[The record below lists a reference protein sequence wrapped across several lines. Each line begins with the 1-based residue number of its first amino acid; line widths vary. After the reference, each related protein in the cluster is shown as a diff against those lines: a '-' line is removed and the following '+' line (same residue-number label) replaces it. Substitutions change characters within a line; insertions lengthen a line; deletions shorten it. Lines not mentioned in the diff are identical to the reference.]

1 MTEVTERTVMS
12 PLTLSRRRHRMLI
25 GSLDTPTPPLGRSR
39 HFTVYAL
46 NGGSVEN
53 DPDDVLVVHDFTP
66 EQIDNNV
73 AGYVADELLPLLA
86 RSRPPLPMPPNGYAY
101 TPQETF
107 ERYVGAIVR
116 SMDSNERRAWH
127 RFYDNTLAALRA
139 PASVPASP
147 TNGTTDF
154 VSTFRA
160 IYGRVAELVAETRAD
175 SVLDVATCF
184 GFLPLFLAAGANGEP
199 TAPLRIVGCDLDLAL
214 VALADDY
221 RRHRQVSDV
230 SFVSADILGEG
241 TARALDPDAAGF
253 DVVTAIHLLEH
264 LTTEET
270 LRAVQT
276 LWALT
281 ARRLI
286 LAVPFEDVPDARF
299 GHRQVFDQKT
309 LLALLPE
316 GTGSHRYFEHH
327 GGWLVID
334 RAEQTSRKNCS
345 NNQREDVA

>member
-1 MTEVTERTVMS
+1 MNEVTERTVMS
-12 PLTLSRRRHRMLI
+12 PLTLSRQRHRMLI
-25 GSLDTPTPPLGRSR
+25 DSLGTNPPPLGRSC

-73 AGYVADELLPLLA
+73 AGYVADELMPLLA
-86 RSRPPLPMPPNGYAY
+86 RSRPPLPVPLNGYAY

-127 RFYDNTLAALRA
+127 RFYDNTLAALRTPA
-139 PASVPASP
+139 PSSP
-147 TNGTTDF
+147 INGATDF

-160 IYGRVAELVAETRAD
+160 IYGRVAELISEAQGD

-184 GFLPLFLAAGANGEP
+184 GFLPLFLADGANGE
-199 TAPLRIVGCDLDLAL
+199 TAAALRIVGCDLDLAL

-230 SFVSADILGEG
+230 SFVSADILGDG

-264 LTTEET
+264 LTAKET

-299 GHRQVFDQKT
+299 GHRQVFDRQT
-309 LLALLPE
+309 LLALLPH
-316 GTGSHRYFEHH
+316 GAASHRYFEHH